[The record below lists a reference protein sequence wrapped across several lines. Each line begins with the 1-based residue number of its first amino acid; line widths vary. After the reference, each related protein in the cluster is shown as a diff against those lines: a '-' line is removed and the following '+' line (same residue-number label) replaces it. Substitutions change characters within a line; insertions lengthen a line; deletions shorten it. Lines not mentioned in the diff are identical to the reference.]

1 MGSCV
6 SSLHKGSAM
15 KMGLSFGSK
24 PEKLV
29 LPDSP
34 VKDKHVVTSATA
46 PLDLP
51 INRFNSYGSKEESFF
66 DSQPWLES
74 DGEDDF
80 HSVRGDFTPSRG
92 STPVHHSFS
101 AGTPQHNKP
110 VAEAIPSYSMPEVS
124 PSGKKRLS
132 DLFKDSMREN
142 NRNVAGEDTPLS
154 PEMNG
159 NGKTEVKHKMSYFLP
174 KSGDSTPYVSG
185 VNSVCSS
192 ERTPN
197 REALVNEKSFK
208 SMQCCLPSIISRRS
222 FSDRKKRMSPAA
234 VAVNGGA

>member
-142 NRNVAGEDTPLS
+142 NRN
-154 PEMNG
+154 
-159 NGKTEVKHKMSYFLP
+159 MSDFLP

>member
-1 MGSCV
+1 M
-6 SSLHKGSAM
+6 
-15 KMGLSFGSK
+15 
-24 PEKLV
+24 
-29 LPDSP
+29 
-34 VKDKHVVTSATA
+34 HVFFYFT
-46 PLDLP
+46 
-51 INRFNSYGSKEESFF
+51 GSKEESFF

-132 DLFKDSMREN
+132 DLFKDSMREK
-142 NRNVAGEDTPLS
+142 
-154 PEMNG
+154 MNG

>member
-142 NRNVAGEDTPLS
+142 NRNVAGEDTP
-154 PEMNG
+154 
-159 NGKTEVKHKMSYFLP
+159 